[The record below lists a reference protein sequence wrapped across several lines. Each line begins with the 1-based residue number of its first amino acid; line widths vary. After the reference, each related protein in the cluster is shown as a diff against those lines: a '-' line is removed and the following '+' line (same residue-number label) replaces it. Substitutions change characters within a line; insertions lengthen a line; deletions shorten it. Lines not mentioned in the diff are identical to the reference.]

1 MTETTL
7 TSQKK
12 TKLGGLTYSNFKHYN
27 KVVMTKMAWNWPK
40 HKYIDQWYRIK
51 SLEANPPICT
61 TLIFDKSAKTTEGKE
76 RCFSKWC

>member
-1 MTETTL
+1 
-7 TSQKK
+7 
-12 TKLGGLTYSNFKHYN
+12 
-27 KVVMTKMAWNWPK
+27 MTKMAWNWPK